1 MFNFLLQGKVGE
13 MMAPVQSQE
22 AQLLIA
28 IQNRHQDKIRE
39 LLEVKGVGANTAN
52 DRGVRPMHMACQTGN
67 SHLVQRLL
75 ELGADIITA
84 DKAGNTPLHYASKGG
99 HTDMVKMLVGQ
110 GAAVEQRNSHRL
122 TAYDVAKDHDIRQ
135 FLLPLQLKAEAGNP
149 DYAVNTMGITSDAA
163 PRNYEHH
170 GVPGMGSG
178 GGGSNPYGQQQ
189 QHGGGVGGG
198 GASGMD
204 AALGALMQAPTMVPL
219 APRPGAGMAGPP
231 PMGMAPPGTVYPPGT
246 VGFPGA
252 QQPGSYSPPG
262 EAGGGGGY
270 PAPPGASPPAATAPL
285 PLPTP
290 PGAGGVPSTSAA

>member
-28 IQNRHQDKIRE
+28 IQNRQQDKIRE

-67 SHLVQRLL
+67 NHLVQRLL

-122 TAYDVAKDHDIRQ
+122 TAYDVATDHVIRQ
-135 FLLPLQLKAEAGNP
+135 FLLPLQLK
-149 DYAVNTMGITSDAA
+149 VCS
-163 PRNYEHH
+163 
-170 GVPGMGSG
+170 V
-178 GGGSNPYGQQQ
+178 
-189 QHGGGVGGG
+189 VWF
-198 GASGMD
+198 
-204 AALGALMQAPTMVPL
+204 LGLV
-219 APRPGAGMAGPP
+219 
-231 PMGMAPPGTVYPPGT
+231 
-246 VGFPGA
+246 F
-252 QQPGSYSPPG
+252 
-262 EAGGGGGY
+262 
-270 PAPPGASPPAATAPL
+270 
-285 PLPTP
+285 
-290 PGAGGVPSTSAA
+290 SA

>member
-28 IQNRHQDKIRE
+28 IQNRQQDKIRE

-122 TAYDVAKDHDIRQ
+122 TAYDVATDHVIRQ

-163 PRNYEHH
+163 PRSYEHH

-178 GGGSNPYGQQQ
+178 GGGGHPYGQQ

-198 GASGMD
+198 GASSMD
-204 AALGALMQAPTMVPL
+204 AALGALMQAPTMAAEVFSGRPPFEDESL
-219 APRPGAGMAGPP
+219 RPGTNAKAN
-231 PMGMAPPGTVYPPGT
+231 
-246 VGFPGA
+246 
-252 QQPGSYSPPG
+252 
-262 EAGGGGGY
+262 
-270 PAPPGASPPAATAPL
+270 
-285 PLPTP
+285 
-290 PGAGGVPSTSAA
+290 